1 MDFPDS
7 VALATMRRGTP
18 MLDSRANIA
27 LACLLSCLA
36 GFVDAIGFIH
46 LGGLFVSFMS
56 GNSTRL
62 GISLQEG
69 HWREALETAGLIL
82 LFVAGAGAG
91 NMIVLSRQ
99 SHRQTWVLLAEGLL
113 LAGAAL
119 SYGFGFSALSVS
131 LIVFAMGLENAVFFT
146 GGAGGI
152 GLTYV
157 TGALVRVG
165 QLMALSLRGGNRW
178 GWLPSFVQWASLVIG
193 SLLGAFAFRF
203 YNLNAIWFGAVLA
216 LLLSAGLAFRKRA
229 DASAS

>member
-1 MDFPDS
+1 
-7 VALATMRRGTP
+7 

-27 LACLLSCLA
+27 LACLLSSLA

-62 GISLQEG
+62 GVSLQEG
-69 HWREALETAGLIL
+69 HWREALETVGLIA

-91 NMIVLSRQ
+91 NLIVLGRASY
-99 SHRQTWVLLAEGLL
+99 RQTFVLLAEGLL
-113 LAGAAL
+113 LVGAAL
-119 SYGFGFSALSVS
+119 SYGFGFSALSIS

-152 GLTYV
+152 GLTYI

-165 QLMALSLRGGNRW
+165 QLAALALRGGRRW
-178 GWLPSFVQWASLVIG
+178 EWLPSFLQWASLVAG
-193 SLLGAFAFRF
+193 SVLGAFAYRL
-203 YNLNAIWFGAVLA
+203 YSLDAIWFAAALA
-216 LLLSAGLAFRKRA
+216 LMLSAGLAFIARA
-229 DASAS
+229 DAAASSGSH

>member
-1 MDFPDS
+1 
-7 VALATMRRGTP
+7 

-27 LACLLSCLA
+27 LACLLSSLA

-62 GISLQEG
+62 GVSLQEG
-69 HWREALETAGLIL
+69 HWREAFKATGLIA

-91 NMIVLSRQ
+91 NLIVLGRA
-99 SHRQTWVLLAEGLL
+99 SHRQTWVLFAEGLL
-113 LAGAAL
+113 LACAAL
-119 SYGFGFSALSVS
+119 SHGFGLSALSVS

-152 GLTYV
+152 GLTYI

-165 QLMALSLRGGNRW
+165 QLMALALRGGKRW
-178 GWLPSFVQWASLVIG
+178 EWVPSFFQWASLVIG
-193 SLLGAFAFRF
+193 SVLGAFAFQL
-203 YNLNAIWFGAVLA
+203 YNLDAIWFAAALA
-216 LLLSAGLAFRKRA
+216 LVLSAGLAFVARA
-229 DASAS
+229 DAAAR